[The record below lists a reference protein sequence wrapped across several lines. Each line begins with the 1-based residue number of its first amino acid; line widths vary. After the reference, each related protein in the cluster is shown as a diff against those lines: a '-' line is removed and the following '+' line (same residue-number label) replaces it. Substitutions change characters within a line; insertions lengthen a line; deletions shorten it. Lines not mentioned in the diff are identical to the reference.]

1 MVTRQLRIGAHG
13 DYPTVM
19 TFNLCNGSH
28 PVPQYIA
35 IQASTGEVF
44 VCTRRA
50 ARNMSF
56 QNFTAEN
63 GKVDIL
69 LELSGQVGWGRGK
82 WTLVACV
89 LVDGLWCVAGLGHY
103 GTSPQGT
110 LDFI

>member
-1 MVTRQLRIGAHG
+1 MGIP
-13 DYPTVM
+13 PTVM
-19 TFNLCNGSH
+19 TFNLCNGFH
-28 PVPQYIA
+28 PAPQYIA

-69 LELSGQVGWGRGK
+69 LELSGQVGVGGGGSGRWWRVCWLMDCG
-82 WTLVACV
+82 V
-89 LVDGLWCVAGLGHY
+89 LL
-103 GTSPQGT
+103 
-110 LDFI
+110 F